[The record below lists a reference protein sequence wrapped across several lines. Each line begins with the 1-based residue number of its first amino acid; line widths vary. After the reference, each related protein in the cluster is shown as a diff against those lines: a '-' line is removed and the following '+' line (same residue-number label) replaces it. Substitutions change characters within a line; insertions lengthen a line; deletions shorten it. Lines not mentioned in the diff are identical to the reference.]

1 MRREGNQSA
10 GGPIY
15 IMEAVIP
22 ELMTESGMRA
32 ALFEILAWLGIM
44 FVFGL
49 GIYAVRED

>member
-1 MRREGNQSA
+1 
-10 GGPIY
+10 
-15 IMEAVIP
+15 MEAVIP